1 MPANKTDCLQPLDI
15 SVNKPAK
22 TFLKGKLEEWYAT
35 EIAKQLE
42 Q

>member
-1 MPANKTDCLQPLDI
+1 MPANTTDCLQPLDI

-22 TFLKGKLEEWYAT
+22 TFLKGKFEEWYAT